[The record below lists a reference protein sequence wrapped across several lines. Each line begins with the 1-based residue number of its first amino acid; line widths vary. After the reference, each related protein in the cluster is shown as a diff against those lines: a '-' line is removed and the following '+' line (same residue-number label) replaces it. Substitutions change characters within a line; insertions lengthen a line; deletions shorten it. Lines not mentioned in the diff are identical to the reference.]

1 MSTLEERLAGGA
13 RKPWIPNPDRAAKY
27 DGDSV
32 QNNPLIGI
40 FVDHETRTNFNQDG
54 EYDVVVLEVE
64 GVGEVAVHCQST
76 VLANQMHRARPV
88 FGERVGVQ
96 YLGEV
101 ERQGAPN
108 YSNYVVRV
116 DRAMNGGAVRWAD
129 SPSDPDPVPA
139 APPPAAVASPVAN
152 SGATSAAMA
161 DDEIPFAPT
170 IF

>member
-13 RKPWIPNPDRAAKY
+13 RKPWIPNPERAAKY

-32 QNNPLIGI
+32 QNNPLIGV

-54 EYDVVVLEVE
+54 EYDVVVLEVD

-129 SPSDPDPVPA
+129 SGYDTEPA
-139 APPPAAVASPVAN
+139 APPPPPAAVASPVSNQFIPQA
-152 SGATSAAMA
+152 SAS
-161 DDEIPFAPT
+161 DDDIPF
-170 IF
+170 